1 MTRRTCTELGVCQ
14 ARADCTGC
22 APATQRHDTSAS
34 TLPPGEFFFAP
45 GTIAYTPRKRRW
57 LRASTVEAIGRAVL
71 AAAACAALAA
81 AIGISAGWL
90 SVKGP
95 LL

>member
-1 MTRRTCTELGVCQ
+1 MN
-14 ARADCTGC
+14 RAQSPRSG
-22 APATQRHDTSAS
+22 AARHDTAHL
-34 TLPPGEFFFAP
+34 TPGDFFFAP
-45 GTIAYTPRKRRW
+45 GAIEGPRKRRW
-57 LRASTVEAIGRAVL
+57 LRASRVDAIGRAVL

-81 AIGISAGWL
+81 AIGFSAGWL